1 MIDHNQ
7 ILIYVHAHIGT
18 LLKLLTN
25 FWWLLGNMAS
35 LGTKVLNS
43 SSPGGKELYHTL
55 RVLHHQGAAVH
66 LSDQEVTGSDC
77 KTPWSISSK

>member
-18 LLKLLTN
+18 LLKLLPN

-35 LGTKVLNS
+35 LRTKVLDS
-43 SSPGGKELYHTL
+43 SSPDGKELYKTL
-55 RVLHHQGAAVH
+55 RVCASPGCRFALVRPEG
-66 LSDQEVTGSDC
+66 D
-77 KTPWSISSK
+77 WF